1 MARLSIGLGVI
12 LVILGIS
19 AYFGTGRS
27 SITALIPAF
36 LGAAFLLLGWIALNE
51 RARKHAMHGAVL
63 VALLGIIGSLMR
75 PAQALFSDAGLDF
88 TTAVVMQLI
97 TAGLCLIF
105 LVMAIR
111 SFAHARLGTT
121 PSPPGRGMG

>member
-12 LVILGIS
+12 LIILGVA
-19 AYFGTGRS
+19 AYFGTGQT

-36 LGAAFLLLGWIALNE
+36 LGAAFALLGFIALSE

-75 PAQALFSDAGLDF
+75 AVPKIFSDAGPQW
-88 TTAVVMQLI
+88 TTAVIMQLI
-97 TAGLCLIF
+97 TAALCLIF
-105 LVMAIR
+105 LVLAIK
-111 SFAHARLGTT
+111 SFANARLDGSAA
-121 PSPPGRGMG
+121 PRA